1 MRASIGA
8 NLVLL
13 FITAT
18 GCSSSYYN
26 WQVRTTATPVSPSFD
41 QIPTGEKPVAILPA
55 LSMPGLRGT
64 EAGLSLILAQ
74 ILKKL
79 TPNWKVVDEQATLT
93 GINKQGV
100 WTDYIRMRR
109 DAEDTYLLD
118 RDSLRKIGASLG
130 VRYIIQPRLA
140 YFAQSMTERWKVPG
154 FDLRVVQTRSSV
166 MRISLQLWDAESGEL
181 VWSAVA
187 ESDLASEGVTQ
198 DPVFLEDASRVT
210 MGSLVADFLNR
221 RTASHYTPLNESLNQ
236 MIGVSTSEE
245 EQKNGSSGGAAKG
258 K

>member
-1 MRASIGA
+1 
-8 NLVLL
+8 
-13 FITAT
+13 
-18 GCSSSYYN
+18 
-26 WQVRTTATPVSPSFD
+26 
-41 QIPTGEKPVAILPA
+41 
-55 LSMPGLRGT
+55 
-64 EAGLSLILAQ
+64 
-74 ILKKL
+74 
-79 TPNWKVVDEQATLT
+79 
-93 GINKQGV
+93 
-100 WTDYIRMRR
+100 
-109 DAEDTYLLD
+109 
-118 RDSLRKIGASLG
+118 
-130 VRYIIQPRLA
+130 
-140 YFAQSMTERWKVPG
+140 MTERWKVPG